1 MTPPT
6 PAPTPAPDSVAGK
19 WVTGY
24 QIKVIN
30 NWDESI
36 IQHGTPAT
44 IEDAINPLMCKVE
57 FDGVEGAF
65 LFDRETVR
73 KNFSRIN

>member
-1 MTPPT
+1 LSTPET
-6 PAPTPAPDSVAGK
+6 APDSVAGK
-19 WVTGY
+19 WAVEY
-24 QIKVIN
+24 PIKVITDWN
-30 NWDESI
+30 ESI

-44 IEDAINPLMCKVE
+44 IEDAISPLMCKVK
-57 FDGVEGAF
+57 FDGIEGAF